1 MNDIS
6 LNQQQIERLLN
17 SIYWTLSPYMDDNSI
32 AEHPWLVE
40 LADCYNEL
48 YALLP
53 AAELTYEII
62 YY

>member
-1 MNDIS
+1 MHDITLS
-6 LNQQQIERLLN
+6 QQQTERLLN

-32 AEHPWLVE
+32 KEHPYLVE

-48 YALLP
+48 YAQLP
-53 AAELTYEII
+53 NAEFNYEII